1 MDYKKKY
8 LKYKLK
14 YLIAKKLYGG
24 MDIDDISLQ
33 EQFFQAAKNGNYE
46 IVKSLMFEGV
56 DVNAKD
62 SDGWTALMYAAQQGH
77 VEIVNLLLKKGAD
90 ISLKNNDGN
99 TADELAYDH
108 KFEQALLSQFINPDL
123 LLNDFQDVVA
133 PVAPVEVPEDVAPE
147 DVVPEDV
154 VPGDVVPGDVA
165 PGDVVPGDVAP
176 GNVVG
181 LWTDDEKSDTTL
193 SGSDNE

>member
-154 VPGDVVPGDVA
+154 VPGDV
-165 PGDVVPGDVAP
+165 AP

-181 LWTDDEKSDTTL
+181 LWTDDDDDKSDTTL
-193 SGSDNE
+193 SDSDNE

>member
-46 IVKSLMFEGV
+46 IIKSLMFEGV

-77 VEIVNLLLKKGAD
+77 VEIVNLLLNNGAEIFHRNNKYKTAEDLASNDKVKNALTSHYINED
-90 ISLKNNDGN
+90 ILLIDQDG
-99 TADELAYDH
+99 
-108 KFEQALLSQFINPDL
+108 
-123 LLNDFQDVVA
+123 
-133 PVAPVEVPEDVAPE
+133 PE
-147 DVVPEDV
+147 
-154 VPGDVVPGDVA
+154 
-165 PGDVVPGDVAP
+165 
-176 GNVVG
+176 
-181 LWTDDEKSDTTL
+181 SYF
-193 SGSDNE
+193 